1 MKSSRKKPLLIG
13 ICGGT
18 GSGKTSI
25 AMILKEKLGEYN
37 PIIIHQDSYYLD
49 EKDLPQ
55 KIKETS
61 NYDHPA
67 AFDWKLFIEHLRDLI
82 NFKPI
87 EQPIYNFHTN
97 SRLQE
102 TNHIEPSNLIIVEGI
117 LVFQEEKLR
126 NIFDIKIFV
135 DCDSDERFI
144 RRLKRDV
151 LERGRSLES
160 IINQYLST
168 VKPMHLQFV
177 EPSKRYADI
186 IIPEGAHNLVAI
198 ETIVS
203 RIHGILKDL

>member
-1 MKSSRKKPLLIG
+1 MRSRKPLLIG

-25 AMILKEKLGEYN
+25 AITLRDKLIDYN
-37 PIIIHQDSYYLD
+37 PVIIHQDSYYLD
-49 EKDLPQ
+49 EKDLPP

-61 NYDHPA
+61 NYDHPE
-67 AFDWKLFIEHLRDLI
+67 AFDWDLFIEHLKDLL
-82 NFKPI
+82 NFKPV

-97 SRLQE
+97 SRLPE

-117 LVFQEEKLR
+117 LVFQEKRLR
-126 NIFDIKIFV
+126 EMFDIKIFV

-151 LERGRSLES
+151 IERGRSLES

-186 IIPEGAHNLVAI
+186 IIPEGAYNIVAI

-203 RIHGILKDL
+203 RIQRILKDLK